1 MLGDL
6 ISDQYTVAIFRVKVT
21 TVYGEVAS
29 NVYSHMA
36 FLSSRCVY
44 CYEKPIQP
52 RIICTFARFN
62 RVDATHPPHI
72 TLVVGGGDLMALPR
86 RAYLSSSLY
95 VHTYM
100 YII

>member
-29 NVYSHMA
+29 YVYSHMA
-36 FLSSRCVY
+36 FLNTRCVY

-52 RIICTFARFN
+52 NIICIFARFN
-62 RVDATHPPHI
+62 RVDATRPPHI
-72 TLVVGGGDLMALPR
+72 TLGWGGGGLDGTTA
-86 RAYLSSSLY
+86 
-95 VHTYM
+95 
-100 YII
+100 

>member
-1 MLGDL
+1 
-6 ISDQYTVAIFRVKVT
+6 
-21 TVYGEVAS
+21 VYGEVALY
-29 NVYSHMA
+29 VYSHMA

-52 RIICTFARFN
+52 RIICTFARVN
-62 RVDATHPPHI
+62 RVDATRPPHI
-72 TLVVGGGDLMALPR
+72 TLVVGGGGDLMVLPR